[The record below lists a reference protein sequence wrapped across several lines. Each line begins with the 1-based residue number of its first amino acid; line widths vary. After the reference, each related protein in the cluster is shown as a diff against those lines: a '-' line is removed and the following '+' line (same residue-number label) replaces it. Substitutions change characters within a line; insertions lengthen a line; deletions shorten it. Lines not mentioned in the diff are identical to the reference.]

1 MRDSKVVAIS
11 TLAMS
16 WIPLATAMVAFVTL
30 PGHASAGEPV
40 VVDSCDDPATWKV
53 ITAEGVELTVHADD
67 APGGRCLRLD
77 FNFVTGG
84 GYCIVQRDL
93 ARALPENFEF
103 TARLRGEAPAN
114 NLEFK
119 LLDIEPGE
127 LGAPESE
134 SVWWVNTRRFEFPRE
149 WTTLRY
155 KARRFEFAWGPKHTP
170 RPENVSRIQFAI
182 ASAEGGKGSIWL
194 DDVMFRELPAANPNP
209 PEMHARA
216 SSTHRAATVV
226 QRVLNITPSTDG
238 PTPAWQ
244 PAPQD
249 PSPSVTIDFG
259 GTREFGGLEV
269 VWETA
274 PKSVRVA
281 TSSVGAGDDAT
292 WDVVGSFENLL
303 AGSTMRIPVPD
314 GEAEGVRLVIEN
326 GAHRPAIRA
335 IRIRE
340 PEYGTS
346 MNAFWASIAKEVP
359 KGSLPAACSN
369 VQTYWTVL
377 GAPEHENEAL
387 ISTDG
392 RIEAFKLGPSLQPVL
407 FVEEGPDEGKRAHM
421 VAFHPEAATLA
432 EGHLPIASV
441 TLASDE
447 GDTIHIEAFVTPDAT
462 TPVLMAR
469 YEFEMAARDHASV
482 TPALALRPFQ
492 VNPPWQFLNNP
503 GGAAKVS
510 SIERVGDDGFR
521 VNSEDSPRGWAFRV
535 SPTPDQVVMRAL
547 ASGEAGVETPI
558 EAERAMSSVHDPL
571 GAASMAAMWR
581 RRTSRG
587 GAFEVY
593 IAVPM
598 VAGGESRAIT
608 ATEYIA
614 ARNETSAAW
623 MERVENVRFTVPE
636 SAQPLVDTAYSQ
648 LASILINRDG
658 PAIQPGSRSYERSW
672 IRDGCL
678 TSAALHAFGFHNETR
693 EFLEWYADHLFE
705 SGKVPCV
712 VDRRGPE
719 PVTENDSHGEFI
731 FAILDDYQ
739 YTRDTAF
746 LERMFPKVR
755 KVVGHIEAIRATRL
769 TPEFETDTTRQ
780 EPGKPAV
787 PVRAFRGL
795 VPESISHEGYSSK
808 PMHSYWDDFF
818 TLRGLRDAARIADL
832 VGEKKTATA
841 WNALAND
848 FEKDLTASIQLV
860 QAAHGIDY
868 VPGCV
873 ELGDFDSTSTTIAVW
888 PCDAVNETLRPS
900 FLRTFDRY
908 WDNFTEREATSMW
921 EAYTPYELRHV
932 GSLVRLGERER
943 ANRVLGWY
951 MAHQRP
957 TGFRHWAE
965 VVFRDADTPKFIGDM
980 PHTWCGSDYLNS
992 FRSMFVY
999 EKNESRTDGSL
1010 VLFAGVPHEWAGNTD
1025 GVGFADVSTHF
1036 GVLSANY
1043 ADAAGARAVV
1053 TVSSKNGVSPPGGL
1067 ELALPHPS
1075 PPRSVLVNGEER
1087 DATRPIVIGTIP
1099 SGSSVRVEIRY

>member
-1 MRDSKVVAIS
+1 M
-11 TLAMS
+11 LAAATMS
-16 WIPLATAMVAFVTL
+16 VTL
-30 PGHASAGEPV
+30 TGVARADGPI
-40 VVDSCDDPATWKV
+40 VVDSCDDPAAWKV
-53 ITAEGVELTVHADD
+53 ITAEGVMLTVHGDD
-67 APGGRCLRLD
+67 APSGRCIRLD
-77 FNFVTGG
+77 FDFVTGG
-84 GYCIVQRDL
+84 GYCIVQRDF

-127 LGAPESE
+127 HAATESE

-155 KARRFEFAWGPKHTP
+155 KARRFEFAWGANHTT

-182 ASAEGGKGSIWL
+182 ASAEGGKGSVWL
-194 DDVMFRELPAANPNP
+194 DEVAFRELPATNPNP
-209 PEMHARA
+209 PEVRARA
-216 SSTHRAATVV
+216 SSTGAGASDVQITLEGRGGNTDNRAAWW
-226 QRVLNITPSTDG
+226 
-238 PTPAWQ
+238 PTPT
-244 PAPQD
+244 D
-249 PSPSVTIDFG
+249 HSPSVMIEFG
-259 GTREFGGLEV
+259 GNREFGGLDIH
-269 VWETA
+269 WGTP
-274 PKSVRVA
+274 PKSVRLE
-281 TSSVGAGDDAT
+281 SSITGSDDAAS
-292 WDVVGSFENLL
+292 WDAVGTFEDLL
-303 AGSTMRIPVPD
+303 ADTTSRIPVQD
-314 GEAEGVRLVIEN
+314 GEADGVRLVMEA
-326 GAHRPAIRA
+326 GAQPPSIRA
-335 IRIRE
+335 IRVRE
-340 PEYGTS
+340 PEYGVS
-346 MNAFWASIAKEVP
+346 MNAFWASVAHGVP
-359 KGSLPAACSN
+359 KGSLPAACSG

-387 ISTDG
+387 IATDG

-407 FVEEGPDEGKRAHM
+407 LVNEDVGEGGHARM
-421 VAFHPEAATLA
+421 VAFHPHAATLA
-432 EGHLPIASV
+432 EGHLPIARV

-447 GDTIHIEAFVTPDAT
+447 GDTIQVESFVTPDAT
-462 TPVLMAR
+462 KPVLMAR
-469 YEFEMAARDHASV
+469 YEFDIVARDHAVV

-503 GGAAKVS
+503 GGAAKVT

-521 VNSEDSPRGWAFRV
+521 VNAGDAHGGWELRV
-535 SPTPDQVVMRAL
+535 SPAPDHVTLRAL
-547 ASGEAGVETPI
+547 ASGEVGVEAPGADENST
-558 EAERAMSSVHDPL
+558 SSVRDPL
-571 GAASMAAMWR
+571 GAASMAAMWD
-581 RRTSRG
+581 RTAEHHG
-587 GAFEVY
+587 PLVVHVV
-593 IAVPM
+593 VPM
-598 VAGGESRAIT
+598 DAGQHPGVISALEYST
-608 ATEYIA
+608 ARE
-614 ARNETSAAW
+614 ETTSKW
-623 MERVENVRFTVPE
+623 KDRIEQVEFSVPE
-636 SAQPLVDTAYSQ
+636 SARPLVDTAYVQ

-712 VDRRGPE
+712 VDRRGPD
-719 PVTENDSHGEFI
+719 PVTENDSHGEFL

-739 YTRDTAF
+739 YTRDKAF
-746 LERMFPKVR
+746 LERIFPKVR

-769 TPEFETDTTRQ
+769 TPEFDTEATRQ
-780 EPGKPAV
+780 EPGKPPV
-787 PVRAFRGL
+787 PMRAFRGL

-818 TLRGLRDAARIADL
+818 TLRGLRDAARIASL
-832 VGEKKTATA
+832 VGEKETAAA
-841 WNALAND
+841 WHALADD
-848 FEKDLTASIQLV
+848 FEKDLTASIILT
-860 QAAHGIDY
+860 QASHGIDF

-888 PCDAVNETLRPS
+888 PCDAVNQTLRPS

-908 WDNFTEREATSMW
+908 WVNFTERSTSSTW
-921 EAYTPYELRHV
+921 DAYTPYELRHV

-943 ANRVLGWY
+943 ANDALNWY
-951 MAHQRP
+951 MGHQRP
-957 TGFRHWAE
+957 PGFHHWAE
-965 VVFRDADTPKFIGDM
+965 VVFREADTPKFIGDM

-1010 VLFAGVPHEWAGNTD
+1010 VLFAGVPHEWASNTD

-1053 TVSSKNGVSPPGGL
+1053 TVSSKNDVSPPGGL

-1075 PPRSVLVNGEER
+1075 PPRAVLVNGEER
-1087 DATRPIVIGTIP
+1087 DATRPIVIGSIP
-1099 SGSSVRVEIRY
+1099 SGSSVRVEIQY

>member
-1 MRDSKVVAIS
+1 MRIPKVSVVWRAMTAAVTMSVVLAGVAR
-11 TLAMS
+11 
-16 WIPLATAMVAFVTL
+16 
-30 PGHASAGEPV
+30 AGEPI

-53 ITAEGVELTVHADD
+53 ITAEGVELKVHADD
-67 APGGRCLRLD
+67 APSGRCLRLD

-84 GYCIVQRDL
+84 GYCIVQRDF

-103 TARLRGEAPAN
+103 TARLRGDAPAN

-127 LGAPESE
+127 HGTPESE
-134 SVWWVNTRRFEFPRE
+134 SVWWVNKRRFEFPRE

-155 KARRFEFAWGPKHTP
+155 KARRFEFAWGPNHTL

-182 ASAEGGKGSIWL
+182 ASAEGGRGSVWL
-194 DDVMFRELPAANPNP
+194 DDVTFRELPPTNPNP
-209 PEMHARA
+209 PAMRATA
-216 SSTHRAATVV
+216 SSTHRMVSLV
-226 QRVLNITPSTDG
+226 QRVLNVKHAGQG
-238 PTPAWQ
+238 PFEAWQ

-249 PSPSVTIDFG
+249 RSPIVTIDFG
-259 GTREFGGLEV
+259 GTREFGGVEIE
-269 VWETA
+269 WETP
-274 PKSVRVA
+274 PKSVRVE
-281 TSSVGAGDDAT
+281 TSSVG
-292 WDVVGSFENLL
+292 VGENARWEIVGTYADLL
-303 AGSTMRIPVPD
+303 ANSTTRTPMQD
-314 GEAEGVRLVIEN
+314 GEAEGVRLVMEL
-326 GAHRPAIRA
+326 GETRPSIRA
-335 IRIRE
+335 IRVRE
-340 PEYGTS
+340 PDYGVS
-346 MNAFWASIAKEVP
+346 MNAFWASVARDVP
-359 KGSLPAACSN
+359 AGTLPAACSG

-387 ISTDG
+387 IATDG

-421 VAFHPEAATLA
+421 VAFHPQAATLA

-447 GDTIHIEAFVTPDAT
+447 GDTIHIEAFVTPHAT

-469 YEFEMAARDHASV
+469 YEFEMAARDHAVV

-510 SIERVGDDGFR
+510 SIEREGDDEFR
-521 VNSEDSPRGWAFRV
+521 VNVEDSHQGWAFRV
-535 SPTPDQVVMRAL
+535 SPPPDQVVMRAL
-547 ASGEAGVETPI
+547 ASGEVGVEPPTSV
-558 EAERAMSSVHDPL
+558 EHSSTSTHDQL
-571 GAASMAAMWR
+571 GAASLAAMWR
-581 RRTSRG
+581 RRTSRV

-593 IAVPM
+593 ITVPM

-608 ATEYIA
+608 ANEYIA
-614 ARNETSAAW
+614 ARNEMSAAW
-623 MERVENVRFTVPE
+623 KDRIEQVKFIVPE

-648 LASILINRDG
+648 LAFILINRDG

-739 YTRDTAF
+739 YTRDKAF

-755 KVVGHIEAIRATRL
+755 KVVGHIESIRATRL
-769 TPEFETDTTRQ
+769 TPEFESDATRQ

-832 VGEKKTATA
+832 VGEKETAGA
-841 WNALAND
+841 WNTFADD

-900 FLRTFDRY
+900 YLRTFDRY
-908 WDNFTEREATSMW
+908 WDNFTEREASSTW
-921 EAYTPYELRHV
+921 DAYTPYELRHV
-932 GSLVRLGERER
+932 GSLVRLGERVR

-951 MAHQRP
+951 MGHQRP
-957 TGFRHWAE
+957 PGFRHWAE
-965 VVFRDADTPKFIGDM
+965 VVFRDADTPRFIGDM

-999 EKNESRTDGSL
+999 EKNESRADGSL
-1010 VLFAGVPHEWAGNTD
+1010 VLFAGVPHEWASNED
-1025 GVGFADVSTHF
+1025 GVGFTELSTHF

-1043 ADAAGARAVV
+1043 ADATGDRAVV
-1053 TVSSKNGVSPPGGL
+1053 TVFSKNGVSPPGGL

-1075 PPRSVLVNGEER
+1075 PPRSVLVDGEER
-1087 DATRPIVIGTIP
+1087 DATRPIVIGSIP
-1099 SGSSVRVEIRY
+1099 SGNSVRVEIRY